1 MSVPLADR
9 AAIERAIAGAEKA
22 FAQTSRL
29 ASGRRAA
36 ILRRIRDGVES
47 RREEFVESIVAEAA
61 KPVRFARGEV
71 ERCLVT
77 LTLAAEEATRIGGE
91 ILPVDLDPRAEGA
104 WCAVERFPRG
114 IVSAL
119 TPFNFPLN
127 LVAHKVAPAIASGCP
142 VLVKPSH
149 RTPGPAALLAE
160 EVAKTE
166 WPAEAFV
173 LLVCRNEDA
182 PPLWRDERI
191 AVVSFTGSDAVGWGI
206 KQEAGRKMVV
216 LELGGN
222 AGAIVAEDADL
233 SSAAERLA
241 LSAFGY
247 AGQVC
252 IKAQRIFAARAIFDE
267 FLFRFLRA
275 TEALAAG
282 DLRDPATVV
291 SPLIDDEAA
300 RRVASW
306 IEEAV
311 AAGATLRTGGRREGR
326 FISPAVLTG
335 APREAKVCR
344 REVFGPVAVVE
355 PFEDFDEAIEG
366 VNDSPYGLQAAVFT
380 RDLGRA
386 RRAFAGLRVGGVI
399 VNESPSMRIDNVPYG
414 GVKASGFGREGVR
427 SAILEYTEPRVLFAR
442 V

>member
-1 MSVPLADR
+1 MSVSPADR
-9 AAIERAIAGAEKA
+9 ATVARAIARAEEA
-22 FAQTSRL
+22 FPQTRGL

-36 ILRRIRDGVES
+36 ILRRIREGVES
-47 RREEFVESIVAEAA
+47 RKEEFVESIVAEAG

-71 ERCLVT
+71 ERGLVT
-77 LTLAAEEATRIGGE
+77 LALAAEEATRIGGE
-91 ILPVDLDPRAEGA
+91 ILPVDLDSRAEGA
-104 WCAVERFPRG
+104 WCAVERFPKG

-127 LVAHKVAPAIASGCP
+127 LVVHKVAPAIACGCP
-142 VLVKPSH
+142 VLLKPSP

-160 EVAKTE
+160 EIAKTE
-166 WPAEAFV
+166 WPAGGFA

-182 PPLWRDERI
+182 PPLWRDDRI
-191 AVVSFTGSDAVGWGI
+191 AVVSFTGSDAVGWSI
-206 KQEAGRKMVV
+206 KQEAARKTVV

-233 SSAAERLA
+233 SNAAERLA
-241 LSAFGY
+241 VSAFGY

-252 IKAQRIFAARAIFDE
+252 IKAQRIFAARPIYDD
-267 FLFRFLRA
+267 FLLRFVRA
-275 TEALAAG
+275 TEALRAG

-291 SPLIDDEAA
+291 SPLIDEEAA
-300 RRVASW
+300 RRVSSW

-311 AAGATLRTGGRREGR
+311 AAGAKLHTGGRRDGR
-326 FISPAVLTG
+326 FVSPAVLTG
-335 APREAKVCR
+335 APPEANVCR
-344 REVFGPVAVVE
+344 HEVFGPVAVVE
-355 PFEDFDEAIEG
+355 PFEDFDEALER

-386 RRAFAGLRVGGVI
+386 RRAFQGLRVGGVI
-399 VNESPSMRIDNVPYG
+399 VNDSPSLRIDNFPYG